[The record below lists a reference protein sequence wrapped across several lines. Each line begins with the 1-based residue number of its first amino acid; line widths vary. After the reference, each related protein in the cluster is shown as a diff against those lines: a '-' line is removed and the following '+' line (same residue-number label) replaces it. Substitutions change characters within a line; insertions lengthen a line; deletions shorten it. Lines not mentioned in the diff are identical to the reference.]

1 MNLLDKINQ
10 FLLLFVDT
18 LRRLGN
24 WRIWAVLLGYLALH
38 WLVLYGFF
46 RYVST
51 PFYGWLTPWV
61 DFLGGDRAS
70 AFSHYPQHFFY
81 LGRYAGWSK
90 LLVSL
95 LVEGPV
101 LGLVATMF
109 WRSFTN
115 APLEGPRRSMVA
127 RWFNLVLAWAVLN
140 GLMMA
145 VGHFLP
151 TLASPWLNG
160 PRRVLMFSYLVLP
173 FFFALVFAIMY
184 FALPRAAVL
193 GENALVAIGR
203 SVVQFVHRPF
213 LAFFAACLILSVPM
227 FLNAVTSRPA
237 SIIDG
242 FRPELIYWLLSAS
255 LVFEMV
261 ANFFWMGTA
270 VRFLIEPEK

>member
-10 FLLLFVDT
+10 FLLLFVET

-38 WLVLYGFF
+38 WLVLYGHF

-51 PFYGWLTPWV
+51 PFYGWLTPWI
-61 DFLGGDRAS
+61 DFIGGDRAQ

-81 LGRYAGWSK
+81 LGRYAGWAK
-90 LLVSL
+90 LSVSL
-95 LVEGPV
+95 LIEGPV
-101 LGLVATMF
+101 LGVVAMLF
-109 WRSFTN
+109 WRSFTK
-115 APLEGPRRSMVA
+115 APLEGPQRGVLG
-127 RWFNLVLAWAVLN
+127 RWFNLVLAWAGLN
-140 GLMMA
+140 ALMMA

-151 TLASPWLNG
+151 TLASPFLNG
-160 PRRVLMFSYLVLP
+160 PRRVLAFSYMVLP
-173 FFFALVFAIMY
+173 LCFAMVFAVLY
-184 FALPRAAVL
+184 FALPRVAVL
-193 GENALVAIGR
+193 GENAPLAIWR
-203 SVVQFVHRPF
+203 SVVQFVRRPF
-213 LAFFAACLILSVPM
+213 LAFFGAALILALPV

-242 FRPELIYWLLSAS
+242 FRPELVYWLLSAS

-270 VRFLIEPEK
+270 VSFLIEPEK